1 MKKRTRWVLG
11 GVVVAAVV
19 LFVLFRT
26 VWAGEPETVIT
37 GTGVV
42 TPGSLEASVAA
53 SGTLVA
59 HEVRSVYVESP
70 VKVLEILAEADESVK
85 KGQPV
90 LKVDLSDLEAQ
101 LEQAKINRDSQEL
114 TLRRVRDISA
124 SSGTEAL
131 RLAVQQAQGV
141 LAADQATLTRAKAD
155 LEAAKPLH
163 AAGALS
169 ETEYQRYQRMVEDAT
184 RRVSLSEISLSQARA
199 NLSNTQ
205 SNTRKTDDQRALDI
219 ETQQNMLRL
228 QELNVTTLTDRL
240 ARTREAL
247 VSPIDG
253 VVTNMQAKVGSMLS
267 VALPAYE
274 VSDLGTLEVKAQVK
288 EIESRRIRMG
298 QLVRITGDGIDEAFN
313 VEGEISRIAST
324 ATVVRT
330 ATGEET
336 VLEIVIVIPEPV
348 ETLRPGLTVTASII
362 TDTRENVPVIRYA
375 MLSETP
381 EGEPAVFVFQNG
393 RAVLTPIEMGITAD
407 LDIEVL
413 SGLSGGETVI
423 LNPPQDLKDGA
434 RVTLREEEGGFFGG
448 FRR

>member
-1 MKKRTRWVLG
+1 MKRRTRWILG
-11 GVVVAAVV
+11 GAVVAAVV
-19 LFVLFRT
+19 VFVLFRT

-42 TPGSLEASVAA
+42 TTGSLEASVSA

-59 HEVRSVYVESP
+59 HEVRQVYVESP
-70 VKVLEILAEADESVK
+70 VKVLEILIEADEPVK
-85 KGQPV
+85 KGQAV
-90 LKVDLSDLEAQ
+90 LTADLSDLEAQ
-101 LEQAKINRDSQEL
+101 LEQAEINRDSQEL

-131 RLAVQQAQGV
+131 RLAVQQAGTV
-141 LAADQATLTRAKAD
+141 LAADQAALARATAD
-155 LEAAKPLH
+155 LEAAKPLY

-169 ETEYQRYQRMVEDAT
+169 DTEYQRYQRTVEDAG

-199 NLSNTQ
+199 NLDNTQ
-205 SNTRKTDDQRALDI
+205 SNTRKTDEQRALDI
-219 ETQQNMLRL
+219 ETQENMLRL
-228 QELNVTTLTDRL
+228 QELNVSTLANRL
-240 ARTREAL
+240 ARTREAM

-253 VVTNMQAKVGSMLS
+253 VVTDMQAQVGSMLG

-274 VSDLGTLEVKAQVK
+274 VSDLGMLEVKAQVK
-288 EIESRRIRMG
+288 EVESRRVRVG
-298 QLVRITGDGIDEAFN
+298 QRVRVTGDGIDEALR
-313 VEGEISRIAST
+313 VEGEITRIASK

-330 ATGEET
+330 ASGEET
-336 VLEIVIVIPEPV
+336 VLEIGIVIPEPV
-348 ETLRPGLTVTASII
+348 ASLRPGLTVTAGII

-381 EGEPAVFVFQNG
+381 EGEPAVFLYRDG
-393 RAVLTPIEMGITAD
+393 RAVLTPIETGITAD

-423 LNPPQDLKDGA
+423 LNPPQELQDGA
-434 RVTLREEEGGFFGG
+434 RVALREAEGGFFGG

>member
-1 MKKRTRWVLG
+1 MKKRTRWILG
-11 GVVVAAVV
+11 AVIVAAVV
-19 LFVLFRT
+19 LFVLFRF

-42 TPGSLEASVAA
+42 TPGSLEATVTA

-70 VKVLEILAEADESVK
+70 VKVLEILAEADEPVK

-101 LEQAKINRDSQEL
+101 LEQATINRDSQEL

-131 RLAVQQAQGV
+131 QLAVQQAQGV

-169 ETEYQRYQRMVEDAT
+169 ETEYLRYQRMVEDAT

-247 VSPIDG
+247 VSPMDG
-253 VVTNMQAKVGSMLS
+253 VITAMQAKAGSMLS
-267 VALPAYE
+267 AALPAYE

-298 QLVRITGDGIDEAFN
+298 QRVRITGDGIDEAFI

-423 LNPPQDLKDGA
+423 LNPPQDLQDGA
-434 RVTLREEEGGFFGG
+434 RVALREEEGGFFGG